1 VNQIYFLIVVEDTHS
16 RNILEQRFEQ
26 PYNYY
31 YCSQDTVEF
40 GLCFQYE
47 CLVVEVVVEHRV
59 SSVVVKVALEYLRD
73 VFEELGVVL
82 QVV

>member
-1 VNQIYFLIVVEDTHS
+1 
-16 RNILEQRFEQ
+16 
-26 PYNYY
+26 
-31 YCSQDTVEF
+31 
-40 GLCFQYE
+40 
-47 CLVVEVVVEHRV
+47 LVVEVVVEHRV